1 MFRLAGRNLMK
12 KNVMNNDIGEKIRK
26 AKVIAVIGCSK
37 NKYRTSCQIASYLQ
51 DAGYKIIPIHP
62 DYEEVLGEKTYASI
76 IDVPEEIQV
85 DIVDIFRNSKYTA
98 AMVNEIVEWSKATG
112 QKPLVW
118 TQLGVSSDEAKKKAR
133 EAGLD
138 YVEEKCLMVEHKRLE

>member
-1 MFRLAGRNLMK
+1 MESNIADIIKGA
-12 KNVMNNDIGEKIRK
+12 KN
-26 AKVIAVIGCSK
+26 IAVIGCSK

-51 DAGYKIIPIHP
+51 DAGYTILPIHP

-76 IDVPEEIQV
+76 KDVPGDIQV

-98 AMVNEIVEWSKATG
+98 DMVDEIVEWSEATG

-118 TQLGVSSDEAKKKAR
+118 TQLGVSSEEAKQKAE
-133 EAGLD
+133 EAGLE
-138 YVEEKCLMVEHKRLE
+138 YVEEKCLMVEHKRLAG

>member
-1 MFRLAGRNLMK
+1 METNIAGR
-12 KNVMNNDIGEKIRK
+12 IRE

-37 NKYRTSCQIASYLQ
+37 SKYRTSYHIASYLQ
-51 DAGYKIIPIHP
+51 QAGYTIIPIHP

-76 IDVPEEIQV
+76 VDIPGDIKV

-98 AMVNEIVEWSKATG
+98 DMIDEILEWMEATG

-118 TQLGVSSDEAKKKAR
+118 TQLGVSSQEAKQKA
-133 EAGLD
+133 EDAGLM
-138 YVEEKCLMVEHKRLE
+138 YVEEQCLMVEHKRLVG